1 MLLDKGVAKR
11 DAQFKDN
18 TRETTDMTLF
28 VRTSSEDMA
37 GWNRQR
43 IVEALVRETYIDTET
58 AERVSREVEQQI
70 HHSKIKV
77 ITAPLIRELVDA
89 KLIEH
94 GLEKARRMHTRLGMP
109 LYDVDQLI
117 LHPNRE
123 NANVPHGPE
132 ATNLTLA
139 ESIKKEYALL
149 NIFSQDVGDAHM
161 RGDIHLHD
169 LGFCD
174 RPYCS
179 GQSLE
184 YVKKFGLHLPNA
196 SSNAKPAKHAEVL
209 LAHMVKFSAMLQGH
223 FAGAIGWDAVNLFF
237 APYLRGM
244 SDREV
249 EQLAQMLIFEF
260 SQQAVARGGQAIFSD
275 INLYWEVPKHFAD
288 VPAIGP
294 GGEYTG
300 LNYSDYAEEARKF
313 VWALFDV
320 YLKGDA
326 SGRPFFFP
334 KPLVHITE
342 KFFKTPGHK
351 EFLRHICQVASEKG
365 TTYFVFDRGDTAK
378 ISQCCRLS
386 FKLEASD
393 LADATSPWKMRYSA
407 LQNVTINLPRLAYLA
422 EGDDAALFAKLT
434 DVMEL
439 VAQAHLEKRVFIEK
453 LLALGENG
461 PLAMLTMKQDEE
473 SYLRLHKATFL
484 VGMVGLNELVQYH
497 CGQEL
502 HQSKAAIKLGL
513 SVTSHMKL
521 VAEKLSDKH
530 HLKFVL
536 EQTPAESTAYRFAKL
551 DLRYHSPASGSV
563 IKGSVK
569 TGEVY
574 YTNSTLLNVGA
585 KVNPVERV
593 KTEGLF
599 HPLIPAGSI
608 SHIWLGEAQP
618 SPESLANFVAKSFH
632 QTLNDQL
639 AFSPEFTSCNDCN
652 KTSRGLAEKCSYC
665 GSTNVDGITRI
676 TGYFTKTSIWNK
688 GKKGELADRYRN
700 TGAFDNKVKT
710 LPGLKEVV

>member
-1 MLLDKGVAKR
+1 M
-11 DAQFKDN
+11 
-18 TRETTDMTLF
+18 
-28 VRTSSEDMA
+28 
-37 GWNRQR
+37 
-43 IVEALVRETYIDTET
+43 
-58 AERVSREVEQQI
+58 
-70 HHSKIKV
+70 
-77 ITAPLIRELVDA
+77 
-89 KLIEH
+89 
-94 GLEKARRMHTRLGMP
+94 
-109 LYDVDQLI
+109 
-117 LHPNRE
+117 
-123 NANVPHGPE
+123 
-132 ATNLTLA
+132 
-139 ESIKKEYALL
+139 
-149 NIFSQDVGDAHM
+149 
-161 RGDIHLHD
+161 
-169 LGFCD
+169 
-174 RPYCS
+174 
-179 GQSLE
+179 
-184 YVKKFGLHLPNA
+184 
-196 SSNAKPAKHAEVL
+196 
-209 LAHMVKFSAMLQGH
+209 
-223 FAGAIGWDAVNLFF
+223 NLFF

-249 EQLAQMLIFEF
+249 EQLAQMMIFEF

-300 LNYSDYAEEARKF
+300 LPYSDYAEEAQKF

-320 YLKGDA
+320 YMKGDA

-342 KFFKTPGHK
+342 KFFNTPGHQ
-351 EFLRHICQVASEKG
+351 EFLRHLCQVASEKG
-365 TTYFVFDRGDTAK
+365 TPYFVFDRGDTAK

-393 LADATSPWKMRYSA
+393 LADATSPWKMRYCA
-407 LQNVTINLPRLAYLA
+407 LQNGTVNLPRLAYVA

-439 VAQAHLEKRVFIEK
+439 VAQSHLEKRVFIEK
-453 LLALGENG
+453 LLAIGENG
-461 PLAMLTMKQDEE
+461 PLAMLTMKQDGE

-502 HQSKAAIKLGL
+502 HQSKAAMKLGL
-513 SVTSHMKL
+513 RITSHIKL
-521 VAEKLSDKH
+521 VAEKLSAKH

-551 DLRYHSPASGSV
+551 DLRYHSPQSGSV
-563 IKGSVK
+563 IKGDVK

-585 KVNPVERV
+585 KINPVERV
-593 KTEGLF
+593 KNEGLF

-608 SHIWLGEAQP
+608 SHIWLGESQP
-618 SPESLANFVAKSFH
+618 SAESLANFVTKAFR
-632 QTLNDQL
+632 QTQNDQL

-652 KTSRGLAEKCSYC
+652 KTSRGLAETCSFC

-676 TGYFTKTSIWNK
+676 TGYFTKTSTWNK
-688 GKKGELADRYRN
+688 GKKGELTDRYRN
-700 TGAFDNKVKT
+700 SGAFDNKVKT
-710 LPGLKEVV
+710 LPNLKEVV